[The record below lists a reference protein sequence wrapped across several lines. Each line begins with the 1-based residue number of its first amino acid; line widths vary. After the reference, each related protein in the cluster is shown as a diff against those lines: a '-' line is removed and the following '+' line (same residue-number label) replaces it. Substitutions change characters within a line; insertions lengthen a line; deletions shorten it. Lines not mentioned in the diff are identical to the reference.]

1 MRYRSVT
8 LTGNEEVVINSIN
21 LNVTQKKSGLSK
33 NKVAMLAALIIMM
46 LITAAFGY
54 RLQISS
60 GGFVFER
67 GSSEQL
73 TATK

>member
-1 MRYRSVT
+1 M
-8 LTGNEEVVINSIN
+8 N
-21 LNVTQKKSGLSK
+21 GLSK